1 MLWEQGCSLILWGAP
16 GGHQARGETGL
27 LAGVGQGERAE
38 GSRAPA
44 QGDGPPSLPGLSC
57 TTKMVQTWMALRRAA
72 FLCEQFAEC
81 SPVTRGPENK
91 QRSLLFLVFNSLCSG
106 SRTET
111 SPWPCSRLHAEHR
124 CGGGGKEPWGC
135 RGPRGGGL
143 T

>member
-1 MLWEQGCSLILWGAP
+1 MTEEEVYRAAHPTQGSGDLHALGTRMLVLWRAP

-27 LAGVGQGERAE
+27 LAGVGQRERAE

-57 TTKMVQTWMALRRAA
+57 VTKMVQTWMALRRAA

-91 QRSLLFLVFNSLCSG
+91 QRSLLFLVFN
-106 SRTET
+106 
-111 SPWPCSRLHAEHR
+111 
-124 CGGGGKEPWGC
+124 
-135 RGPRGGGL
+135 
-143 T
+143 